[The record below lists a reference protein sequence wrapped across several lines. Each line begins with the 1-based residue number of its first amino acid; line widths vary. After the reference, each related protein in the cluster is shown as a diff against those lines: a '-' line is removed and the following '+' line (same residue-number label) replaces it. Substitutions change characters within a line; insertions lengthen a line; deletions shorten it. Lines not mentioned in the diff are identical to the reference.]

1 MKKKNLLV
9 ISAAGALALSSSPGN
24 ADQPTTADQPVEE
37 VTVTG
42 THLGQGLT
50 SYTPISTVSEK
61 QLAQL
66 GTVNIEE
73 FLNDM
78 PQIAAGENNTSNF
91 PGNGT
96 ASIDLR
102 GFGSNRTLV
111 LVDGRRFVPTNEN
124 GTVDV
129 SAIPAALVKRVDL
142 VTGGASAIYGSDAI
156 TGVVNFVLNNDF
168 EGFQLDADY
177 KKTVPYLDGT
187 TYSADLLAGT
197 KFADGRGHMTV
208 YANYTDRAPI
218 LEAARPYTDV
228 VYNDGTINGVPSLV
242 LGGSSLVPGTRVVLP
257 AAVIPKT
264 LPGYSQST
272 LAVNSITFDSN
283 GSPLAFENPQN
294 LYNYGP
300 PSYLQV
306 PYNRFE
312 THLSAD
318 YTLFPSADGYI
329 AATYMRQN
337 SDTNAAPAPI
347 SISSINNVLFDYA
360 DNPYLSPQAKSIF
373 SAAAAKTNPAGVPA
387 GDYLIQSLGSRLPST
402 LPRIQF
408 YNRDTYQV
416 TAGVKGDLF
425 TSGWTYDTY
434 YQQGVATTT
443 EQNDNQIN
451 PNSFYQALNATTG
464 ANGQPACIVATG
476 GCAPLNIW
484 GPGNISQAAFKYVL
498 VGYDSIANYM
508 FKNAAL
514 NVNGAL
520 PEKISLN
527 AGPIATAVGVEWRN
541 ENFQSQPDS
550 GTLINNIPVPPTN
563 GSYDVTEYYGEINV
577 PLLKDFILA
586 KSLNVRGALRRSD
599 YSTIGDVTTYS
610 WGGEWT
616 LPFVDWITI
625 RGGKQ
630 RAIRAPNILEL
641 YAPNQGS
648 GLITF
653 SDPCDKR
660 TGLLQTA
667 AQQGFCNAWGAPTGF
682 QEANVSVNATQESN
696 PNLQAETADSYTVG
710 TVILPPLF
718 TEFLNAFSFTVD
730 YYNIKL
736 ANAIAPFGGGVANN
750 ITSCFFAMSLSSPFC
765 GNVTRDSLGN
775 INPIISPLTNVSLKW
790 TAGIDGEVAAS
801 VDMNKFNS
809 HLPGKLSVSFLSNY
823 QPRNGF
829 QASTA
834 LPFVNCAGYFG
845 PPCGAEITGSGTPK
859 LRTST
864 TLNWTDNAYSL
875 TARWRWIDGMKDA
888 RFTQAQALDLTATL
902 QSLVNTIPPKAQ
914 TTPNVS
920 YVDVSASW
928 QFDKTLLVT
937 VGCNNLFN
945 LSPPLLG
952 NQQVQDNTEPD
963 TYDPVGRSV
972 WANIRLNF

>member
-1 MKKKNLLV
+1 MKKRFSPLL
-9 ISAAGALALSSSPGN
+9 ISAAVALALSSSPGN
-24 ADQPTTADQPVEE
+24 ADEPLEE

-50 SYTPISTVSEK
+50 SYTPISSVSEV
-61 QLAQL
+61 QLSQL

-73 FLNDM
+73 FLNAM

-96 ASIDLR
+96 ASVDLR
-102 GFGSNRTLV
+102 GFGANRTLV

-129 SAIPAALVKRVDL
+129 SAIPAALIKRVDL

-156 TGVVNFVLNNDF
+156 TGVVNFVLKDDF
-168 EGFQLDADY
+168 EGFQVDADY

-197 KFADGRGHMTV
+197 KFSDDRGHMTV
-208 YANYTDRAPI
+208 FANYTNRAGI
-218 LEAARPYTDV
+218 LEAARPYTSV
-228 VYNDGTINGVPSLV
+228 VYNDGTIKGVPALV

-257 AAVIPKT
+257 GSVIPKT
-264 LPGYSQST
+264 LPGYAQST

-283 GSPLAFENPQN
+283 GNPLAFQNPQN

-312 THLSAD
+312 THLSTD
-318 YTLFPSADGYI
+318 YKLSSFADGYL
-329 AATYMRQN
+329 AATFMRQN
-337 SDTNAAPAPI
+337 SDTNAAPAPV
-347 SISSINNVLFDYA
+347 SITSINKVVFDYA
-360 DNPYLSPQAKSIF
+360 DNPYLSPDAKSIF
-373 SAAAAKTNPAGVPA
+373 AAAAALTNPAGVPA
-387 GDYLIQSLGSRLPST
+387 GNYLIQSLGSRLPPT

-408 YNRDTYQV
+408 YNRNTYQV
-416 TAGVKGDLF
+416 TAGVKGSLF
-425 TSGWTYDTY
+425 DSGWAYDTY

-443 EQNDNQIN
+443 EQNNNQVN
-451 PNSFYQALNATTG
+451 PSDFYQALNATTG
-464 ANGQPACIVATG
+464 ANGQPACIVPTG
-476 GCAPLNIW
+476 GCAPINIW
-484 GPGNISQAAFKYVL
+484 GPGNISQAAFNYVL
-498 VGYDSIANYM
+498 IGYDSIANYM
-508 FKNAAL
+508 FQNAAA
-514 NVNGAL
+514 NINGNL
-520 PEKISLN
+520 PEKLSLN
-527 AGPIATAVGVEWRN
+527 AGPISTAVGVEWRK
-541 ENFQSQPDS
+541 EQFQSQPDS
-550 GTLINNIPVPPTN
+550 GQLINNLPVPPTD

-577 PLLKDFILA
+577 PILKDSILA
-586 KSLNVRGALRRSD
+586 KSLNVRGAIRRSD
-599 YSTIGDVTTYS
+599 YSTIGEVTTYS

-616 LPFVDWITI
+616 LPAVDWITI

-641 YAPNQGS
+641 FAPNQGS

-667 AQQGFCNAWGAPTGF
+667 AQQTFCNSWGAPTGF

-696 PNLQAETADSYTVG
+696 QNLQAETANSYTVG
-710 TVILPPLF
+710 MVMLPPLF
-718 TEFLNAFSFTVD
+718 TNFLNAFTITVD
-730 YYNIKL
+730 YYNIEL
-736 ANAIAPFGGGVANN
+736 ANAIAPFGGGVGNN
-750 ITSCFFAMSLSSPFC
+750 ITSCFFSLNLTSQFC

-775 INPIISPLTNVSLKW
+775 INPIISPLTNVSLKS
-790 TAGIDGEVAAS
+790 TRGVDAELAAS
-801 VDMNKFNS
+801 VDMNRINS
-809 HLPGKLSVSFLSNY
+809 HLPGKLSLFFLSNY
-823 QPRNGF
+823 QPKNGF
-829 QASTA
+829 QASDV
-834 LPFVNCAGYFG
+834 LPFVNCAGHFG

-864 TLNWTDNAYSL
+864 TLNWANQAFSL
-875 TARWRWIDGMKDA
+875 TARWRWISGMEDA
-888 RFTQAQALDLTATL
+888 RFAQAQALGLTATVK
-902 QSLVNTIPPKAQ
+902 SLMNTIPVKAQ
-914 TTPNVS
+914 TTPNAS

-928 QFDKTLLVT
+928 QINKALSVA
-937 VGCNNLFN
+937 VGCDNLFN

-963 TYDPVGRSV
+963 TYDPLGRSV
-972 WANIRLNF
+972 WASLKMNF